1 MKITVVTN
9 EYDENG
15 GGLAFSCR
23 RFVEMLNT
31 FGHEV
36 FVLSSSVLQEDI
48 IQGGYN
54 PQLGY
59 ELAME
64 RKLKSDTPL
73 IEGSDI
79 VISFGG
85 GINGYYGALLSG
97 KTHTRFW
104 VLFRGSDANLCKWS
118 TTLSFYN
125 KFACDKAEVIACLSK
140 EIADNIQLSFGNET
154 KLMVIPNAST
164 QSTLKI
170 KDSLTDNRIV
180 LGTGATNLNEK
191 KGVSV
196 LLRTLCY
203 LDKLLPHKNIY
214 LELVGHIDDDVK
226 EQYLNLVIEL
236 GLENQVDFCGQ
247 KSRSE
252 FSQIQAKWD
261 FYIQCSICEGMGNSV
276 VEAMSQGIPVVISNT
291 GFVAEF
297 AKDRFS
303 QMVLTSLEPEEIAK
317 EIYELTQLPKLTDH
331 YQNLY
336 TSFFDAIS
344 PENVEKKWIKLL
356 ESKVEVASIFHQPE
370 NIMSVS
376 LHDVCGTMHDN
387 ITTPINVF
395 KKFVKD
401 IHRSGYRLC
410 SMADYLHSPQD
421 VKQKLIVCTFDDGYD
436 GLFKHALPIMN
447 KYNFTATVYVCSDYL
462 GQTND
467 WNYKD
472 KTRRRHMNVDELKIL
487 QNYGWEIGSHGVSH
501 QSLLRLND
509 DEIHYQLSKSKEILE
524 NLFGKVSSYAY
535 PYGDF
540 SPYIEKQVKKFYD
553 SAFLLTQGGVYM
565 PVDKHK
571 IHRYYISEIYQILK
585 KTL

>member
-9 EYDENG
+9 EYEING

-36 FVLSSSVLQEDI
+36 FVLSSSVLQTDI

-54 PQLGY
+54 PHLGY

-64 RKLKSDTPL
+64 SKLKSDTNQTKD
-73 IEGSDI
+73 SDI

-85 GINGYYGALLSG
+85 GVNGYYGALLSC
-97 KTHTRFW
+97 KTNTRFW
-104 VLFRGSDANLCKWS
+104 LMFRGSDANLCKWS
-118 TTLSFYN
+118 TTQLFYN
-125 KFACDKAEVIACLSK
+125 QFACDKAEAIVCLSK
-140 EIADNIQLSFGNET
+140 EIADNILLSFGNET

-164 QSTLKI
+164 KTSMKI
-170 KDSLTDNRIV
+170 KDILPDNLV
-180 LGTGATNLNEK
+180 LGAGATNLNEK

-196 LLRTLCY
+196 LLRTLYY
-203 LDKLLPHKNIY
+203 LNKLLPHKNIR
-214 LELVGHIDDDVK
+214 LELVGHIDNDVK
-226 EQYLNLVIEL
+226 EQYLSIVAEL
-236 GLENQVDFCGQ
+236 GLENQVYFCRQ
-247 KSRSE
+247 KLRSE
-252 FSQIQAKWD
+252 FKEIQSKWHL
-261 FYIQCSICEGMGNSV
+261 YIQCSICEGMGNSV
-276 VEAMSQGIPVVISNT
+276 VDAMSQGIPVVISNS

-317 EIYELTQLPKLTDH
+317 EIYELIQLPKLSERYRD
-331 YQNLY
+331 LY

-344 PENVEKKWIKLL
+344 PENVEKQWLKLL
-356 ESKVEVASIFHQPE
+356 ESKVGITTGFHQPE
-370 NIMSVS
+370 SIISVS
-376 LHDVCGTMHDN
+376 LHDVCGTKHDN

-395 KKFVKD
+395 EKFVED
-401 IHRSGYRLC
+401 VYRSGYRLC
-410 SMADYLHSPQD
+410 SMADYQHHS
-421 VKQKLIVCTFDDGYD
+421 QKARQNLIVCTFDDGYE
-436 GLFKHALPIMN
+436 GLVKNALPIMS
-447 KYNFTATVYVCSDYL
+447 KYNFTATVYVCTDYL

-472 KTRRRHMNVDELKIL
+472 KTRRRHMSVDELKTL
-487 QNYGWEIGSHGVSH
+487 QNHDWEIGSHGVSH

-540 SPYIEKQVKKFYD
+540 NPYIEKQVKTFYD

-565 PVDKHK
+565 PADKHK

-585 KTL
+585 TAL